1 MSNRTHFLITIIF
14 NKNDFLTRKK
24 KYILA
29 LLTLTTVIRLSE
41 N

>member
-24 KYILA
+24 KIYFGA
-29 LLTLTTVIRLSE
+29 LNVNHCNTIE
-41 N
+41 